1 MANFIYDSARAKF
14 LNGDI
19 SWTRDTFRVVL
30 LSGEYS
36 ASQSSDTAL
45 VHVKESSRI
54 AFSGALDGKEVTA
67 GVATANPVTVSGGP
81 EGVPAGKTI
90 RSLVIIRQNPGSVQD
105 GADLIAY
112 IDTAGGLSGG
122 LSTQGN
128 DVVIDWALDS
138 SNNPKKVFK
147 L

>member
-30 LSGEYS
+30 LTGEYT
-36 ASQSSDTAL
+36 ANQATDTSL
-45 VHVKESSRI
+45 VHIKNTSRI
-54 AFSGALDGKEVTA
+54 AFSEALTGKEVTS
-67 GVATANPVTVSGGP
+67 GVATANPVTIPGGP
-81 EGVPAGKTI
+81 EGVPANRTI
-90 RSLVIIRQNPGSVQD
+90 RSLVIIRQNPGFVESDV
-105 GADLIAY
+105 DLIAY
-112 IDTAGGLSGG
+112 LDTADGLSGG

-138 SNNPKKVFK
+138 NNNPKRIFK